1 MFIGTSEKLKQKI
14 REFNANSGWFI
25 FSQGDLQPD
34 YNAISGKRYS
44 IVSPE
49 LKRKLGEIISQ
60 RRTAEDNISS
70 SPAIIEVKLTLDPQ
84 QNKASYGS
92 LNYHWWFVVKKS
104 YIYQQARNSGG
115 NVISFLSNNDQ
126 ERNWKDA
133 STENLAYIL
142 GSENYRYSDEWVEIR
157 QIEREWRERERHNF
171 WATRR
176 SAQEEIRNKI
186 REANMDLAEVFA
198 TGGEYFDLQ
207 PSYCF
212 CGNTPNEQA
221 EWYWDHIGLCLDREE
236 KIREFK
242 NEIMNIVE
250 RSVGQFNQRRQ
261 QVIDQ
266 AKQEAQNK
274 GVQLGFDFW
283 ERVAYECRNSERLN
297 DLQRQLNDLIRNLT
311 NIGEQARQEREKM
324 TQEEAQAQQD
334 QAQRERE
341 EQERRER
348 EREERDRQREEEL
361 QSEQEERSRETE
373 DNFKFKDA
381 EITREK
387 EALEQKLDD
396 LKKKLNQPENQDQTD
411 NSDYENEKKDLE
423 KKLWDLRMNNFT
435 SDPSPNDR
443 DNNPPPPPSEEPKIS
458 TKKAESKLNWLAII
472 PAMFIVGGI
481 VLIFLRSRKGRKNK

>member
-1 MFIGTSEKLKQKI
+1 MLQVAALASGWQGKVLEVESVGAAKKCLRALQNGTVTAFGGRFRGISYDKNAERMIKQAQRSLKEAIKKHEKGENVDIKEVAIVPASYYPPHTLRRCFATYNLLAGMPLNILQKVLGHSRVSTTSLYIKDSDLANLLKEIKAMFIGTSEKLKQKI
-14 REFNANSGWFI
+14 REFNANS
-25 FSQGDLQPD
+25 
-34 YNAISGKRYS
+34 
-44 IVSPE
+44 E

-70 SPAIIEVKLTLDPQ
+70 SPTIIEVRLTLDPQ
-84 QNKASYGS
+84 QNKASYGP
-92 LNYHWWFVVKKS
+92 LNY
-104 YIYQQARNSGG
+104 
-115 NVISFLSNNDQ
+115 
-126 ERNWKDA
+126 
-133 STENLAYIL
+133 
-142 GSENYRYSDEWVEIR
+142 
-157 QIEREWRERERHNF
+157 
-171 WATRR
+171 ATRR
-176 SAQEEIRNKI
+176 SAREEIRNKI

-198 TGGEYFDLQ
+198 AGGEYFDLQ
-207 PSYCF
+207 PSY
-212 CGNTPNEQA
+212 
-221 EWYWDHIGLCLDREE
+221 YHIDLCLDREE

-274 GVQLGFDFW
+274 GVQL
-283 ERVAYECRNSERLN
+283 N
-297 DLQRQLNDLIRNLT
+297 DLQRRLNDLIRDLT
-311 NIGEQARQEREKM
+311 NIGEQARQERERM

-381 EITREK
+381 EIAREK

-396 LKKKLNQPENQDQTD
+396 LKKKLDQPENQDQTD

-423 KKLWDLRMNNFT
+423 KKF
-435 SDPSPNDR
+435 DPSPNDR

-458 TKKAESKLNWLAII
+458 TKKAESKLN
-472 PAMFIVGGI
+472 
-481 VLIFLRSRKGRKNK
+481 